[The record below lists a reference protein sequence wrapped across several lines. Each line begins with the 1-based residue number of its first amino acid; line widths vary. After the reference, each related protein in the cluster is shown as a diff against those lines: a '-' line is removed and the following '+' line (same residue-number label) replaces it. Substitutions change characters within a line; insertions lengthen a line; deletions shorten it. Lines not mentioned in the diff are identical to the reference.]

1 MQSIPL
7 DLTYIMSNMLSSVP
21 TFIFDK
27 NGDINIAASTSHP
40 KTGYRIQN
48 HQNQLNT

>member
-1 MQSIPL
+1 MQSTPL
-7 DLTYIMSNMLSSVP
+7 DLTNIMSHMLSSVP
-21 TFIFDK
+21 TEVFDK

-40 KTGYRIQN
+40 KTGYRIQH